1 MLEKSIYSKKNLN
14 RKKLSKNINLTKD
27 PIWDLLRKVTIPASV
42 GSLFQTFYNLVDTWF
57 AGKISAEAIA
67 AIAKSFPIFF
77 VIIAVGVGIGAAT
90 NASIGNLIGEKKIN
104 KASLLVAQSVVF
116 AILISIIVTLFGLNA
131 SNFLLTVMGS
141 DIASIALTREYLD
154 IIFYGTFIVMI
165 QISLNGTLNAQGDT
179 KSYRNALIF
188 SFFLN
193 ILLNPL
199 FIFGSTNSFI
209 WISNFIPVLINFNFP
224 GIIPEFGISGLAIAT
239 VISQLIGTIYLAYKV
254 NLCGLRKYLN
264 IKCFIPKLDLLQ
276 DLFSQAVPI
285 MFSMLFIGV
294 GIFNILYFIGQFGEL
309 ATAGYGA
316 ALRVEQV
323 FLLPVIGL
331 NTAVLSI
338 GGQNFGAKEFYRIK
352 ELYLKALLFG
362 CSFMVVAGIIL
373 FFGAEFFVSQFT
385 NNSEAIYHGA
395 IYLKI
400 AALIG
405 PIYPV
410 FFVTTAVFQAL
421 KKPIYSLYLSILR
434 LTALPFLSLWYVINI
449 RAGNYNDIFYTIMI
463 TNWLMG
469 IAVLSFI
476 PFFFR
481 KKLRMSFKKLFVF

>member
-1 MLEKSIYSKKNLN
+1 MSKQ
-14 RKKLSKNINLTKD
+14 INLTKD

-57 AGKISAEAIA
+57 AGRISAEAIG
-67 AIAKSFPIFF
+67 AIAKSFPIYF

-90 NASIGNLIGEKKIN
+90 NASIGNLLGAKKTN
-104 KASLLVAQSVVF
+104 QASLLVAQSIVF
-116 AILISIIVTLFGLNA
+116 AIIISIIVTLFGLNA
-131 SNFLLTVMGS
+131 SDFLLTVMGS
-141 DIASIALTREYLD
+141 DLQSIILTREYLD

-179 KSYRNALIF
+179 KSYRNVLIF

-193 ILLNPL
+193 IILNP
-199 FIFGSTNSFI
+199 IFI
-209 WISNFIPVLINFNFP
+209 WGYGFIPA
-224 GIIPEFGISGLAIAT
+224 FGIGGLAIAT
-239 VISQLIGTIYLAYKV
+239 VISQLIGTVYLAYKV
-254 NLCGLRKYLN
+254 NSCKLRKYLY
-264 IKCFIPKLDLLQ
+264 IQCFIPKYALMRDLL
-276 DLFSQAVPI
+276 SQAVPI

-352 ELYLKALLFG
+352 ELYYKALLFG
-362 CSFMVVAGIIL
+362 CSFMAIAGIIL

-385 NNSEAIYHGA
+385 NNTEAIYHGA

-410 FFVTTAVFQAL
+410 FFITTAVFQAL
-421 KKPIYSLYLSILR
+421 KKSIYSLYLSILR
-434 LTALPFLSLWYVINI
+434 LTAFPFLSLWYVINV
-449 RAGNYNDIFYTIMI
+449 RGGNYNDIFYTIMA

-469 IAVLSFI
+469 LAVLFII

-481 KKLRMSFKKLFVF
+481 KKLKMSFKKLFVF

>member
-1 MLEKSIYSKKNLN
+1 MSKKL
-14 RKKLSKNINLTKD
+14 NLTKD
-27 PIWDLLRKVTIPASV
+27 PIWYLLEKVTIPASV

-57 AGKISAEAIA
+57 AGRISAEAIG
-67 AIAKSFPIFF
+67 AIAKSFPIYF

-90 NASIGNLIGEKKIN
+90 NASIGNLLGAKKTN
-104 KASLLVAQSVVF
+104 QASLLVAQSIVF
-116 AILISIIVTLFGLNA
+116 AIIISIIVTLFGLNA
-131 SNFLLTVMGS
+131 SDFLLTVMGS
-141 DIASIALTREYLD
+141 DLQSIILTREYLD

-179 KSYRNALIF
+179 KSYRNVLIF

-193 ILLNPL
+193 IILNP
-199 FIFGSTNSFI
+199 IFI
-209 WISNFIPVLINFNFP
+209 WGYGFIPA
-224 GIIPEFGISGLAIAT
+224 FGIGGLAIAT
-239 VISQLIGTIYLAYKV
+239 VISQLIGTVYLAYKV
-254 NLCGLRKYLN
+254 NSCKLRKYLY
-264 IKCFIPKLDLLQ
+264 IQCFIPKYALMRDLL
-276 DLFSQAVPI
+276 SQAVPI

-338 GGQNFGAKEFYRIK
+338 GGQNFGAKEFYIIK
-352 ELYLKALLFG
+352 ELFYKALLFG
-362 CSFMVVAGIIL
+362 CSFMAFAGIIL

-385 NNSEAIYHGA
+385 NNTEAIYHGA

-410 FFVTTAVFQAL
+410 FFITTAVFQAL
-421 KKPIYSLYLSILR
+421 KKSIYSLYLSILR
-434 LTALPFLSLWYVINI
+434 LTAFPFLSLWYVINV
-449 RAGNYNDIFYTIMI
+449 RGGNYNDIFYTIMV
-463 TNWLMG
+463 TNWLMA
-469 IAVLSFI
+469 IAVLFFI

-481 KKLRMSFKKLFVF
+481 KKLKMSFKKLFVF